1 MTSPLFMPTVT
12 VSPPATNSVTLS
24 LISHTNAGKT
34 TLARTL
40 LRCDVGE
47 VRDAPH
53 VTLFNEAHHL
63 ISDGDRVLTMWDTP
77 GFGDS
82 ARLLKRLKRFDQPIL
97 WFLQQTWDRFTDK
110 PLWCSQQALKNVKE
124 EADAVLYLVNAAES
138 PDSAGYI
145 TQEME
150 ILGWVG
156 KPVIVLLNQTGPPH
170 EPHVEAAEMRLW
182 KDHLRRFSVVRE
194 VLNFDAFARCWI
206 QESTLMDGIADVL
219 PEGKTASF
227 DALKTAW
234 HRRNLDVFE
243 RSVKM
248 LASQLTSSVLDGV
261 EVRAETIVERMG
273 VGRGSI
279 NKEYADARQV
289 LASKLAER
297 LELATNELI
306 TFHGLEG
313 AAEKEM
319 QMVARESFHQPE
331 QVSESIWGVVGTFA
345 GGAMGGLLAD
355 LKLGGMTFGGGALIG
370 GLATGLG
377 AYALIRTYNLV
388 RSGDG
393 KLHWSKEHF
402 REQARLIMLCYLAVA
417 HFGRGR
423 GEWRTGDRPGHW
435 HGVCESVI
443 ERHRDALDDVWKL
456 AVEKQAMPDVV
467 FRSMQQVMLSCGRE
481 VLTELYP
488 SNPVPW
494 R

>member
-1 MTSPLFMPTVT
+1 
-12 VSPPATNSVTLS
+12 
-24 LISHTNAGKT
+24 
-34 TLARTL
+34 
-40 LRCDVGE
+40 
-47 VRDAPH
+47 
-53 VTLFNEAHHL
+53 
-63 ISDGDRVLTMWDTP
+63 
-77 GFGDS
+77 
-82 ARLLKRLKRFDQPIL
+82 
-97 WFLQQTWDRFTDK
+97 
-110 PLWCSQQALKNVKE
+110 
-124 EADAVLYLVNAAES
+124 
-138 PDSAGYI
+138 
-145 TQEME
+145 
-150 ILGWVG
+150 
-156 KPVIVLLNQTGPPH
+156 
-170 EPHVEAAEMRLW
+170 
-182 KDHLRRFSVVRE
+182 
-194 VLNFDAFARCWI
+194 
-206 QESTLMDGIADVL
+206 
-219 PEGKTASF
+219 
-227 DALKTAW
+227 
-234 HRRNLDVFE
+234 
-243 RSVKM
+243 
-248 LASQLTSSVLDGV
+248 
-261 EVRAETIVERMG
+261 
-273 VGRGSI
+273 
-279 NKEYADARQV
+279 
-289 LASKLAER
+289 
-297 LELATNELI
+297 
-306 TFHGLEG
+306 
-313 AAEKEM
+313 M

-331 QVSESIWGVVGTFA
+331 QVSESIWGVGGTFA

-435 HGVCESVI
+435 HGVCESVV